1 MHVSFYC
8 MFPIIFECLVHFLFI
23 TLYYVYD
30 LINNNNN
37 NNNNIILVF

>member
-8 MFPIIFECLVHFLFI
+8 MFPFIFIFSVSCIFLFI

-30 LINNNNN
+30 LIINNNNN
-37 NNNNIILVF
+37 